1 MQQAT
6 LRQSI
11 CSERIENHMYLASD
25 PLILLD
31 KFNASLFTQYRFTG
45 SDSTPDG
52 NPLKLIRYRVKNYR
66 ARLASAKGPNIYV
79 NRLRLILTW
88 YDQNDGSDLSY

>member
-11 CSERIENHMYLASD
+11 SSERIENPMYLAVLASD

-31 KFNASLFTQYRFTG
+31 KFHASLFTQYRFTG
-45 SDSTPDG
+45 SDSTP
-52 NPLKLIRYRVKNYR
+52 
-66 ARLASAKGPNIYV
+66 
-79 NRLRLILTW
+79 
-88 YDQNDGSDLSY
+88 